1 MTWLLASIQA
11 LPAARLWA
19 ATKFPYLATGVFGAQ
34 VIAERGSGTVSVD
47 ENWRMRADPELTAG
61 WTPAQL
67 GSVLIHHVCH
77 LLRTHGERAQDAG
90 VRPDEAGDWI
100 RAADAEINDDLV
112 PAGLDLPGR
121 PVLPRDLRAE
131 DGLLAEQ
138 YFDGIRRA
146 ARAPGGAG
154 AGTGDRSASPGTPE
168 AAGPWLDCGSGA
180 DGMPRAGQGSGG
192 LPRWQA
198 DLLRRQ
204 VAQDVI
210 AHGKQA
216 GTVPAG
222 LLRWAEEILAPKVNW
237 RAVLAAELRRAV
249 AEVSGAVDYSYR
261 RPSRRS
267 AVAGPVVLP
276 ALRRPVPEVA
286 VVCDT
291 SGSMTA
297 DLLAMVLAEV
307 EGLLRAL
314 GLARQVRVL
323 ACDTAV
329 AAAQRVSSARQVQL
343 VGGGGTDMGAGIAA
357 AAALRPRPAVTVVL
371 TDGYTPWPSLP
382 PKGMRVVVGLLGAQA
397 PEAPPWGRSVRVDP
411 AEWPCRSYGWLSGPV
426 CLVAA
431 RGDLLSGDGHQAKTA
446 DTDADRD
453 RAHVRFRRDGRG
465 QLHPAG
471 RRLHQRHDRQHRAG
485 RAWPWPRGRWSWPA
499 TPRSRSPVTSQ
510 GWPAA
515 PGSRYGFQAS
525 AAARRRRGPG
535 QRAARARQLGAVHR
549 AHPAGRAHRRL
560 GDHRRQPG
568 RVGAVLPARGRG
580 GGHGRAGLRGQR
592 DGTDQC
598 IDHVPHRHPDRAGQ
612 LAGQPGPGHAAR
624 PAEVRRA
631 DRAGGR
637 RRAVRAAGRDRGGRR
652 PGAAAGRADHHPG
665 AGFGAAAG
673 RPVASGAKRGGG
685 MSLGG
690 GSMPA

>member
-1 MTWLLASIQA
+1 MPEDRIEGLA
-11 LPAARLWA
+11 AARLWA

-34 VIAERGSGTVSVD
+34 VIADQGSGTVSVD
-47 ENWRMRADPELTAG
+47 ESWRMHADPEVTAD

-77 LLRTHGERAQDAG
+77 LLRTHGERAQGTG
-90 VRPDEAGDWI
+90 VRPDEAADWI

-112 PAGLDLPGR
+112 PAGLELPGH

-138 YFDGIRRA
+138 YFDMIRRHA
-146 ARAPGGAG
+146 ARTADNQA
-154 AGTGDRSASPGTPE
+154 RSGS
-168 AAGPWLDCGSGA
+168 WLDCGSGA
-180 DGMPRAGQGSGG
+180 DGIPRPGQGDGG

-210 AHGKQA
+210 AHGKQP

-222 LLRWAEEILAPKVNW
+222 LLRWAEEFLSPKVNW

-291 SGSMTA
+291 SGSMTE

-329 AAAQRVSSARQVQL
+329 ARAQRVSSARQVEL
-343 VGGGGTDMGAGIAA
+343 FGGGGTDMGAGIGA

-371 TDGYTPWPSLP
+371 TDGYTPWPAAA
-382 PKGMRVVVGLLGAQA
+382 PKGMRVVVGLLGESA
-397 PEAPPWGRSVRVDP
+397 PEAPPWTRSVRVEP
-411 AEWPCRSYGWLSGPV
+411 
-426 CLVAA
+426 
-431 RGDLLSGDGHQAKTA
+431 
-446 DTDADRD
+446 
-453 RAHVRFRRDGRG
+453 
-465 QLHPAG
+465 
-471 RRLHQRHDRQHRAG
+471 
-485 RAWPWPRGRWSWPA
+485 
-499 TPRSRSPVTSQ
+499 
-510 GWPAA
+510 
-515 PGSRYGFQAS
+515 
-525 AAARRRRGPG
+525 
-535 QRAARARQLGAVHR
+535 
-549 AHPAGRAHRRL
+549 
-560 GDHRRQPG
+560 
-568 RVGAVLPARGRG
+568 
-580 GGHGRAGLRGQR
+580 
-592 DGTDQC
+592 
-598 IDHVPHRHPDRAGQ
+598 
-612 LAGQPGPGHAAR
+612 
-624 PAEVRRA
+624 
-631 DRAGGR
+631 
-637 RRAVRAAGRDRGGRR
+637 
-652 PGAAAGRADHHPG
+652 
-665 AGFGAAAG
+665 
-673 RPVASGAKRGGG
+673 
-685 MSLGG
+685 
-690 GSMPA
+690 